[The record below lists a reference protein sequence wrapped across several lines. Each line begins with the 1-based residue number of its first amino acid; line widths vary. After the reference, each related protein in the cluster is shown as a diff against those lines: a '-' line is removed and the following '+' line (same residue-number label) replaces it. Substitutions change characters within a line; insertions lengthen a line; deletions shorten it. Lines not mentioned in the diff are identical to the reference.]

1 MRLPHFEYMK
11 PATLE
16 EGLDV
21 LQKSGKNA
29 RILAGGTDLLIN
41 MKYRVV
47 RPEIVISIKSIPDLC
62 RISSDS
68 EGNTSIG
75 ACVILSDLA
84 TNTLLAEKFP
94 AFNHA
99 VKSVASKHIRNMASI
114 GGNICL
120 DTRCWYYN
128 KSKLWR
134 DSREVCYKLG
144 GRLCHA
150 IKGSECC
157 HAINSSDTAPILIA
171 LDAKVRVVKK
181 GHERIIPVKDFF
193 KDNGA
198 QPTVLE
204 PEEMVTSLLLPK
216 ANGNSRSTF
225 IKVCARRGLDFA
237 MGSVAAKV
245 QENGKGLT
253 DVRLI
258 IGSIASAPIILKKA
272 AQVAMESG
280 LTEGAIEKV
289 ALTARSELGTLT
301 NLFTS
306 AGYKRHLAEVLVKRA
321 LLDLKNS
328 PQRSRS
334 TQRKNNNLV
343 LFGTCKNNFSG

>member
-1 MRLPHFEYMK
+1 MRLPHFEYIK

-47 RPEIVISIKSIPDLC
+47 RPEIVIGIKSIPDLC
-62 RISSDS
+62 RILSNSKV
-68 EGNTSIG
+68 NTSIG
-75 ACVILSDLA
+75 ACVTLSDLA
-84 TNTLLAEKFP
+84 KNTLLTENFP

-134 DSREVCYKLG
+134 DSREVCHKLG
-144 GRLCHA
+144 GTLCHA
-150 IKGSECC
+150 IKGSERC
-157 HAINSSDTAPILIA
+157 HAINSSDTAPVLIA
-171 LDAKVRVVKK
+171 LDAKVSVAKK
-181 GHERIIPVKDFF
+181 GNERVLPIKDFF

-216 ANGNSRSTF
+216 TNGSSLTTF

-237 MGSVAAKV
+237 MGSIAAKV
-245 QENGKGLT
+245 QENGNELT
-253 DVRLI
+253 NVKLV
-258 IGSIASAPIILKKA
+258 IGSTASAPIILKKA
-272 AQVAMESG
+272 AQVVMESG
-280 LTEGAIEKV
+280 LTEGAIEKA
-289 ALTARSELGTLT
+289 ALTARSELGILT

-306 AGYKRHLAEVLVKRA
+306 ASYKRHLAEVLVKRA
-321 LLDLKNS
+321 LLELKNS

-334 TQRKNNNLV
+334 TQRKNQ
-343 LFGTCKNNFSG
+343 